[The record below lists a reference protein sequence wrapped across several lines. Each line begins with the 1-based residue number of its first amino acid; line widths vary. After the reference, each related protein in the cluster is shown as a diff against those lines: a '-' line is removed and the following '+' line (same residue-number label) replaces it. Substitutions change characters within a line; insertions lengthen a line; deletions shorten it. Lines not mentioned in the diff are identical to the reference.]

1 MTKRYILFDLDGTIT
16 DSSEGITKSV
26 QHALK
31 KLGIEE
37 NDQAM
42 LRRFIGPP
50 LDESF
55 EKFYGFDKEKALK
68 AVDYY
73 RERYS
78 DKGIYENVLFD
89 GIADMLEGLKSDG
102 YIIALATCKPEIYVP
117 IVPRILEYFDVDKY
131 FDVAVGSELEGGERR
146 HKNQVIDE
154 VFVRLA
160 AAGLADAGNLSETK
174 SQSIMIGDRK
184 DDILG
189 AKASGIDSMGVRY
202 GFAEEQELEIAGADY
217 IVETVE
223 DIRGKLK
230 TL

>member
-1 MTKRYILFDLDGTIT
+1 MTKIYILFDLDGTIT

-26 QHALK
+26 QHALG

-117 IVPRILEYFDVDKY
+117 TILKHFDIEQY
-131 FDVAVGSELEGGERR
+131 FDVAVGSELEGGKRR
-146 HKNQVIDE
+146 HKDDVIEE
-154 VFVRLA
+154 VLKQIMKKMDISESDIVSVK
-160 AAGLADAGNLSETK
+160 AD
-174 SQSIMIGDRK
+174 SIMIGDRK
-184 DDILG
+184 DDVIG
-189 AKASGIDSMGVRY
+189 AKEAGIESVGLRY
-202 GFAEEQELEIAGADY
+202 GFAEKDELENAGADY
-217 IVETVE
+217 ILEKVE
-223 DIRGKLK
+223 DILPF
-230 TL
+230 LNQM